1 MHFIPQTS
9 TKQLIYTYK
18 VEKNVSTTAFNTQYY
33 PTCRPMKHYR
43 KQGVH
48 AALPRTFENQAG
60 FINDNIDEPNKCD
73 VNCSRSKE
81 VGLPIKMLA
90 KNKYGQ
96 TTTCCEDTQGP
107 IGPNGPAS
115 STKGNIMSF
124 SGNAKIKSSIQP
136 NNKSYYTESYSYLK
150 SRGNTFN
157 AKYNFR
163 GTPIASPDGSY
174 YELQEGL
181 TRCTTPGKPS
191 YIKTTYKPNNL
202 NFATQGAV
210 SSDTRLQRL
219 KHNTIKKN
227 NLSYVNPYKTV
238 LYYSVDPVFFEKN
251 KVNNCDLKKCYDNP
265 TTPIRQAALFN

>member
-1 MHFIPQTS
+1 MNFIPQTS
-9 TKQLIYTYK
+9 EKQLIYTYK

-33 PTCRPMKHYR
+33 PTSRPMKHYR

-48 AALPRTFENQAG
+48 SALPRTFENKAG

-73 VNCSRSKE
+73 LNCSRSKE

-90 KNKYGQ
+90 KDVNTKKVSRTY
-96 TTTCCEDTQGP
+96 CEDTQGP
-107 IGPNGPAS
+107 IGPNGPATS
-115 STKGNIMSF
+115 SKGNIMSF

-136 NNKSYYTESYSYLK
+136 NNSYYTESYSYLK

-157 AKYNFR
+157 AKNNFR

-181 TRCTTPGKPS
+181 PRCSTSPS
-191 YIKTTYKPNNL
+191 YIKTTYKPNNI

-227 NLSYVNPYKTV
+227 NLSYVKPYKTV
-238 LYYSVDPVFFEKN
+238 IYYSSDPVFFEKN
-251 KVNNCDLKKCYDNP
+251 KVDNCDLKKCYDNP
-265 TTPIRQAALFN
+265 TTPARQAAFFN